1 MSSTSTHEIT
11 QLLRAWEG
19 GDKASLDKLIPMV
32 YKELHRLAHRYMAEQ
47 APGHTLQTTALIN
60 ELYVRL
66 AKTRE
71 ANWQDRA
78 HFFAVCARAM
88 RQILT
93 DFARSRRYIKRGGGA
108 PHLSLDEAPALT
120 GEVPVDLAALDDS
133 LNTLAKVDP
142 RASQVV
148 EMRFFGGLTVEE
160 TAEVLKVSVETVTR
174 DWRAAKAWLLR
185 ELTGEKHVRS

>member
-1 MSSTSTHEIT
+1 MPVPSTHEIT
-11 QLLRAWEG
+11 HLLCAWEN
-19 GDKASLDKLIPMV
+19 GDKSALDKLIPMV

-47 APGHTLQTTALIN
+47 APGHALQTTALIN
-60 ELYVRL
+60 EVYVRL
-66 AKTRE
+66 AKARKV
-71 ANWQDRA
+71 NWQDRA

-93 DFARSRRYIKRGGGA
+93 DFARSRRNIKRGGGA
-108 PHLSLDEAPALT
+108 RHLSLDEVPALS
-120 GEVPVDLAALDDS
+120 GGVRVDLAALDDS
-133 LNTLAKVDP
+133 LKALAQVDP

-174 DWRAAKAWLLR
+174 DWRAAKAWLLC
-185 ELTGEKHVRS
+185 ELTGERHVRS